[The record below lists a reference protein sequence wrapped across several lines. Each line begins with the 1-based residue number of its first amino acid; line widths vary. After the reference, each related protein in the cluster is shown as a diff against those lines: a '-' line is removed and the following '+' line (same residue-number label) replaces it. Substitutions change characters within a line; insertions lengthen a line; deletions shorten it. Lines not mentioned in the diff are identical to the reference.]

1 VTFLLFFMTGLA
13 IVVYLNQTPYQPRER
28 DYAYAG
34 SFYAFCIWIGL
45 GVAGVIKALDR
56 IKIPAVPAAIAG
68 SLLCLLIPAQM
79 ASQNWDDHDRSG
91 KYITRDFGFNYL
103 TTCEPGSVIFTMGD
117 NDTFPLWYAQEVEG
131 YRTDVRVCNLSY
143 LQTDWY
149 IDQMRRQSYESEP
162 LPISWKKTDYIQ
174 GKHDV
179 AYVIKQTDQPWEV
192 SRALNRV
199 KSDDLRTKRI
209 KDYGIDID
217 NVPSEILY
225 IPVDSAAVIAAGL
238 VKPEN
243 ANRIAKKM
251 VIDLRKKEDADG
263 NILEAAKSHLAKQ
276 ELMILD
282 MLNNNRDWK
291 RPFYYAI
298 TVSPDQFLR
307 LNPYF
312 RQDGVAYR
320 IVPVDSSEGRYVDTD
335 ILYDNLMNKYRWGNL
350 EQEGLYLDDNS
361 SRMARTFRLLFGIL
375 GKQLV
380 AEGKKEMANTA
391 MDYSLI
397 HIPDYNVPYDYYS
410 TSEIANT
417 YYQIDE
423 KEKAFKLYDVLL
435 ERSMK
440 SLNWYSRL
448 KPREYISVL
457 DDIRRDLYYVGNI
470 LPFYREANAE
480 KHQTISD
487 EYNRY
492 IRQYEIFYN
501 SVNRTRGGANK

>member
-1 VTFLLFFMTGLA
+1 
-13 IVVYLNQTPYQPRER
+13 
-28 DYAYAG
+28 
-34 SFYAFCIWIGL
+34 
-45 GVAGVIKALDR
+45 
-56 IKIPAVPAAIAG
+56 
-68 SLLCLLIPAQM
+68 M
-79 ASQNWDDHDRSG
+79 ASQNWDDHNRS
-91 KYITRDFGFNYL
+91 KRYITRDFGFNYL

-149 IDQMRRQSYESEP
+149 IDQMKRQSYESEP
-162 LPISWKKTDYIQ
+162 LPISWEKPDYIQ

-179 AYVIKQTDQPWEV
+179 AYIIKQTDQPWEV

-225 IPVDSAAVIAAGL
+225 IPVDSAAVVAAGL

-243 ANRIAKKM
+243 ADRIAKEM
-251 VIDLRKKEDADG
+251 VIDMRAKKDAAG
-263 NILEAAKSHLAKQ
+263 NLIEAPKHHLAKQ
-276 ELMILD
+276 EMMILD
-282 MLNNNRDWK
+282 MLSNNKDWK

-298 TVSPDQFLR
+298 TVSPDQFLH

-320 IVPVDSSEGRYVDTD
+320 ILPFAFDPSEDRHIDTD
-335 ILYDNLMNKYRWGNL
+335 VLYDNLINKYRWGNL
-350 EQEGLYLDDNS
+350 EQEGLYLDENS
-361 SRMARTFRLLFGIL
+361 SRMSRTFRLLFGIL

-380 AEGKKEMANTA
+380 AEGKKDMANTA
-391 MDYSLI
+391 MDYSLK

-410 TSEIANT
+410 TNEIANT
-417 YYQIDE
+417 YLQIGE
-423 KEKAFKLYDVLL
+423 KEKAIQLYDILL
-435 ERSMK
+435 ERSIK

-448 KPREYISVL
+448 KPREYASVF
-457 DDIRRDLYYVGNI
+457 DDIRRELYYVGNI
-470 LPFYREANAE
+470 LSIYREANPE
-480 KHQTISD
+480 KYEAVAD
-487 EYNRY
+487 EYDRY
-492 IRQYEIFYN
+492 IRQFEMFNN
-501 SVNRTRGGANK
+501 SISRTRGGANR